1 MRKLQIIHAPS
12 DLGAGKRGAGLGA
25 QALFLSHA
33 DIYLKTA
40 IIKTHTQEKVLVEKQ
55 KKPAKYP
62 EAIYACADDLATAV
76 QKTLAQQDFPLVFSG
91 DHSNAIGTL
100 AGIKRAYPDKKLGV
114 IWIDAHAD
122 IHSFYTT
129 PSGNL
134 HGMPLAM
141 ALGLDHAHLQCNTLT
156 QSQTDLWEQFKRL
169 AGVSPMLRPEDLVFV
184 GIRDL
189 EKEEWQVLQ
198 EQNIKYISVAEARK
212 AGLSALAKTVQNDL
226 NHCDMLY
233 ISWDVDSLDPSFSKG
248 TGTPVPDGF
257 YPEEVQTFLQYFW
270 QDPKLI
276 ALEVTEINPLLDKE
290 NQMAEIAHGVLLP
303 LLTSVSE
310 KKYKVA

>member
-1 MRKLQIIHAPS
+1 MRKLQIIHAAS

-33 DIYLKTA
+33 DIYLKNNIT
-40 IIKTHTQEKVLVEKQ
+40 KTHTQEKALAHIQ
-55 KKPAKYP
+55 TKPAKYP
-62 EAIYACADDLATAV
+62 EAIYACVDDLAQEV
-76 QKTLAQQDFPLVFSG
+76 QKTLAQDAFPLVFSG

-100 AGIKRAYPDKKLGV
+100 AGIKRAYPDKTLGV

-134 HGMPLAM
+134 HGMPLAI
-141 ALGLDHAHLQCNTLT
+141 ALGLDHAHLQKNIL
-156 QSQTDLWEQFKRL
+156 SDNHIDLWDKFKHL
-169 AGVSPMLRPEDLVFV
+169 AGISPMLHPEDLVFV

-198 EQNIKYISVAEARK
+198 EQNIRYISVAEARK
-212 AGLSALAKTVQNDL
+212 AGLSALAKAVQNDL

-270 QDPKLI
+270 QDPKLV
-276 ALEVTEINPLLDKE
+276 ALEVTEINPLLDTE
-290 NQMAEIAHGVLLP
+290 NQMAEIAHQILVP
-303 LLTSVSE
+303 LLTGVSE
-310 KKYKVA
+310 KIHKVA